1 MKKFITIF
9 LLLLCMTFSKS
20 AFADFYGTISNSTG
34 CTIIVTI
41 YDAGSN
47 VPYSGSVGTGTTYF
61 SICTS
66 GTPASVNLTYSTCTR
81 TLLLSATPDV
91 EPDVPGYCGFN
102 FSCGNVQTYNAQ
114 MTSGSPICTDF
125 VSIGIN

>member
-9 LLLLCMTFSKS
+9 VLLLCISFSKS
-20 AFADFYGTISNSTG
+20 AFADFYGTITNSTG
-34 CTIIVTI
+34 CTITVTI
-41 YDAGSN
+41 YDGSSN
-47 VPYSGSVGTGTTYF
+47 VLYSGSIGTGTTYF
-61 SICTS
+61 STCTT
-66 GTPASVNLTYSTCTR
+66 GTPATVNLTYSTCTR
-81 TLLLSATPDV
+81 TLNLSTTPDV
-91 EPDVPGYCGFN
+91 EPDVQEYCGFI